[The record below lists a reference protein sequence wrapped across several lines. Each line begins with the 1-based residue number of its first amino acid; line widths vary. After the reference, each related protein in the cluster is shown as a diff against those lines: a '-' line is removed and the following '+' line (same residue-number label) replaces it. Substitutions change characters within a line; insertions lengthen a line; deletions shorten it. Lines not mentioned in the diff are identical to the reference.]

1 MTSTAEAERM
11 TATTATVAGAVERWE
26 VIVIGAGLS
35 GMYQLHR
42 LRELGFKVHVYE
54 AAGGVGGTWY
64 WNRYPGARF
73 DSESWT
79 YGFSFSDELL
89 REWDWVEHFSG
100 QPENL
105 RYCNFVADKFD
116 LRRDITFGARAK
128 QAVWDEAANEWEVV
142 FEDGRRARARFLI
155 TAIGPLSAPTMPVI
169 EGAGDLKG
177 GCAFKGEAYHT
188 GLWPHE
194 PVSFAGKRVAVIGT
208 GASGVQ
214 AITEIAKTVGHLT
227 VFQRTPNWC
236 APLRN
241 SRIDAQAMSRIRE
254 NYDEIFARCRETYGC
269 FIHAADPRN
278 ALEVPA
284 EEREAFYE
292 KLYNEPGFA
301 FWQGNFRDVLLD
313 KAANDTMTAFVTAK
327 IRGRVKDQKVADKLI
342 PTNHGFGTRRVP
354 LESGYYEVYNQPNVR
369 LVDLRETP
377 IERITTTGLKTSDAE
392 YAFDMIIFATGFDAI
407 TGSFDRI
414 DIRGRDGRRLR
425 DKWADG
431 PHTYLGLQ
439 IEGFPN
445 MLTLVGPHNAA
456 TFCNLPRCI
465 EQNVEWVTDLLR
477 HMRERGLTR
486 IEATA
491 SAEEA
496 WTAHVHDSAARLLLT
511 QVDSWMTGVN
521 KNVAGRQKRTFMAY
535 AGGAPKYR
543 DKCDEVA
550 ARGYEGFAV
559 T

>member
-1 MTSTAEAERM
+1 MTTTTEAVRVRAEASTGPDSIEF
-11 TATTATVAGAVERWE
+11 WE

-54 AAGGVGGTWY
+54 AADGVGGTWY

-89 REWDWVEHFSG
+89 REWDWAEHFSS

-105 RYCNFVADKFD
+105 RYCDFVADKFD
-116 LRRDITFGARAK
+116 LRRDITFRARAK
-128 QAVWDEAANEWEVV
+128 SAAWDDAANAWEVD

-169 EGAGDLKG
+169 EGIDS
-177 GCAFKGEAYHT
+177 FRGEAWHT

-194 PVSFAGKRVAVIGT
+194 AVSFAGKRVAVIGT

-241 SRIDAQAMSRIRE
+241 SRIDAETMGKIRAT
-254 NYDEIFARCRETYGC
+254 YAEIFARCRETYGC

-278 ALEVPA
+278 AVEVSA

-292 KLYNEPGFA
+292 RLYNEPGFA
-301 FWQGNFRDVLLD
+301 FWQGNFRDVLID
-313 KAANDTMTAFVTAK
+313 KVANDTMTAFVVKK

-354 LESGYYEVYNQPNVR
+354 LESGYYEVFNQPNVE
-369 LVDLRETP
+369 LIDLRETS
-377 IERITTTGLKTSDAE
+377 IECVTAKGIKTTDSE
-392 YAFDMIIFATGFDAI
+392 RAFDMIVYATGFDAI

-414 DIRGRDGRRLR
+414 DIKGSRGERLK
-425 DKWADG
+425 DKWACG
-431 PHTYLGLQ
+431 PQTYLGLQ
-439 IEGFPN
+439 IAGFPN

-465 EQNVEWVTDLLR
+465 EQNVEWVSDLLR
-477 HMRERGLTR
+477 YMRERGLTR
-486 IEATA
+486 VEATA
-491 SAEEA
+491 PAEAA
-496 WTAHVHDSAARLLLT
+496 WTAHVHETAARLLLM
-511 QVDSWMTGVN
+511 QVDSWMTGIN

-543 DKCDEVA
+543 QKCDEVA
-550 ARGYEGFAV
+550 ARGYEGFRLA
-559 T
+559 